1 MAAAGMPAGG
11 GGGFLSNIPII
22 KDIPIIGGLFAKGG
36 VVKGGL
42 QGLPSYANGGVTTQ
56 PQLALIGDNPNNR
69 EAVVPLPDGRSIP
82 VDLGDQANVQTI
94 GTINILPN
102 ANVDKALTEK
112 PMQFWVDLTQQKIL
126 PALNT
131 LGKSGSTTTLNF
143 RGAR

>member
-56 PQLALIGDNPNNR
+56 PQLALMVITLTIEKQLYLYQMVDP
-69 EAVVPLPDGRSIP
+69 IP

-102 ANVDKALTEK
+102 ANVDKALTEN
-112 PMQFWVDLTQQKIL
+112 QCS
-126 PALNT
+126 
-131 LGKSGSTTTLNF
+131 SGWI
-143 RGAR
+143 